1 MTDVITG
8 LGPAWESVVATTLES
23 SADLTV
29 TRRCADVAELLS
41 VAEAGLGQCAVV
53 SADLH
58 GLDLGLVHRL
68 SQCGVL
74 VVGLY
79 PTGDDGAERR
89 LRQLRIPVVLP
100 VEASAAD
107 FSAAVR
113 NQTQGRTSGRPNP
126 TDLPDV
132 GVAEA
137 SGQLLVPDHVPD
149 ELVDSGRGPNGSSGP
164 TPGSGPPSPS
174 GASPFDGG
182 DDRGDDG
189 GWQPRGSGPE
199 AAPSTDLDQ
208 PARSTIIAVWG
219 PTGGPGRTTVAV
231 NLAAEIATRGREV
244 LLVDADTYGGSVAQV
259 LGLLDEAPG
268 IAAACRAADH
278 GTLDLPALARL
289 APVVMPGLRV
299 LTGLP
304 KAERWPELRAA
315 ALERVLELGRGLA
328 PVIVV
333 DCGFCIENDEELSY
347 DTAAPRRN
355 EATLTTLARADT
367 VLAVGNGDPV
377 GLQRFVRALQ
387 ELGSV
392 PSPAPVP
399 VVNRVRSSAVGS
411 RPQERIA
418 ESLLRFAGLDGLHFL
433 PDDAATVDAAVLAG
447 RSVVEHAPTSAVG
460 SAFADLATAVAPWTR
475 TRVTGRQRRLL
486 RARAAG

>member
-8 LGPAWESVVATTLES
+8 LGPAWESVVATTLEA

-41 VAEAGLGQCAVV
+41 VAEAGLGKCAVI

-68 SQCGVL
+68 NQCGVIVL
-74 VVGLY
+74 GLY

-100 VEASAAD
+100 IEASASD
-107 FSAAVR
+107 FTAAVR
-113 NQTQGRTSGRPNP
+113 GQTEGRTSRRPNP
-126 TDLPDV
+126 TDLPVVAGDDV
-132 GVAEA
+132 AAHVR
-137 SGQLLVPDHVPD
+137 LPDHVPD
-149 ELVDSGRGPNGSSGP
+149 DPGNGVRATNGSSTP
-164 TPGSGPPSPS
+164 TPGSDSRF
-174 GASPFDGG
+174 ASIPAPTDD
-182 DDRGDDG
+182 DDR
-189 GWQPRGSGPE
+189 GWQPRGSGPDG
-199 AAPSTDLDQ
+199 ASTDSDE
-208 PARSTIIAVWG
+208 PARSTIVAVWG

-231 NLAAEIATRGREV
+231 NLAAEIAARGREV

-268 IAAACRAADH
+268 IAAACRSADH
-278 GTLDLPALARL
+278 GMLDLPALARL
-289 APVVMPGLRV
+289 APVVMPRLRV

-304 KAERWPELRAA
+304 KAERWPELRSA

-355 EATLTTLARADT
+355 EATLAALAHADT
-367 VLAVGNGDPV
+367 VLAVGSGDPV

-392 PSPAPVP
+392 PSPPPVP

-433 PDDAATVDAAVLAG
+433 PDDAATLDAAVLAG
-447 RSVVEHAPTSAVG
+447 RSVVEHAPNSALG
-460 SAFADLATAVAPWTR
+460 AAIAELATAIAPWTR
-475 TRVTGRQRRLL
+475 TRVAGRQRRL
-486 RARAAG
+486 RRTRAAG